1 MKAYYV
7 MLDYKKID
15 VILGGYDTN
24 VIMNGYMT
32 FEEIERSPDREI
44 VYTSENAGEC
54 LEFIKKHFPQY
65 NANNP
70 ALYADFEYE
79 TATFGRAWRQAKK
92 ANYHVCDWRL
102 AKFTKKLNEFGLG
115 DFIIKTK
122 YVKNYYDPACRV
134 SPTQYINARGYLT
147 KYSNAIVKYYEV
159 YDKKS
164 GKHVSDFYHSMHF
177 VEKLLKEQALF
188 EKDPERFLEIKN
200 YFWDTRF

>member
-1 MKAYYV
+1 M
-7 MLDYKKID
+7 
-15 VILGGYDTN
+15 
-24 VIMNGYMT
+24 
-32 FEEIERSPDREI
+32 
-44 VYTSENAGEC
+44 
-54 LEFIKKHFPQY
+54 
-65 NANNP
+65 
-70 ALYADFEYE
+70 
-79 TATFGRAWRQAKK
+79 
-92 ANYHVCDWRL
+92 CDWRL

-115 DFIIKTK
+115 DFIIKNK
-122 YVKNYYDPACRV
+122 YEKSYYDPACRV